1 MTDSLDTSAEQT
13 RARERVS
20 QRERVIAIGDLE
32 DIAAVELPKA
42 DRACTGPRALWS
54 RLHTLAVLRSREP

>member
-1 MTDSLDTSAEQT
+1 VTDPLDCPE
-13 RARERVS
+13 RERDRAA
-20 QRERVIAIGDLE
+20 QRAQVITIGELE

-42 DRACTGPRALWS
+42 DRACTGPRALWA